1 MLPQVSRSQK
11 QRPFGRVC
19 GATPI
24 FCPRQCYSPRVFS
37 WIPGGKGGRVIAIAV
52 VAGLSTGFLLVPTTS
67 SPDDPKEP
75 LPDVTLLRQK
85 LPSDNNAQKVAL
97 ERVRRYAASE
107 LALELPDGKRREI
120 FVGELGGEIDKVRL
134 AALVHDA
141 QDRTSVLLRSYRG
154 KDQQGPITLPVP
166 VTLDR
171 ERAEKALLSLKDEL
185 DRVPVDARLDLED
198 RKLVPEQNGRLLDI
212 DATLGAIEDALGHGE
227 PRVKVV
233 FEERRP
239 KRVGSELGA
248 VQFDEILGYFE
259 THYDR
264 SSKFLARSYNL
275 RQASSKLDGHVLLPG
290 EIFDFNDTVGPRD
303 EANGYKVA
311 KVIAEG
317 ELVDGIGGGTCQ
329 VSGTLHGAAFF
340 SGLDIVERYPHTR
353 PSGYIKMGMDAT
365 VVYPTI
371 NFRIRN
377 SFPFPIVL
385 HETVKNGIVRAEI
398 LGTKRTRTVTLIRRI
413 DAALPFEEVERPDK
427 ELPNGVR
434 VLGQRGV
441 PGFKL
446 RRYRLIREGDNAVR
460 ERWDDTYPPTSQI
473 VRVGAGDM
481 PKDQLKVQD
490 DQHPEYLADELLVT
504 TQGPSLD
511 AADADEDGKKDD
523 DTSDRGG
530 VTRESREPGKYGTA
544 GWTEQAGMPYW
555 RSGQTKPD
563 SDPETGPTRD
573 SKPRKRKGKKA
584 KG

>member
-1 MLPQVSRSQK
+1 M
-11 QRPFGRVC
+11 F
-19 GATPI
+19 A
-24 FCPRQCYSPRVFS
+24 
-37 WIPGGKGGRVIAIAV
+37 WIPGGKSGRVIAIAV
-52 VAGLSTGFLLVPTTS
+52 AAGLSLGFLLVPRTE

-75 LPDVTLLRQK
+75 LPEVTLLRQK
-85 LPSDNNAQKVAL
+85 LPSDTSAQKVAL
-97 ERVRRYAASE
+97 ERVRKYASSKIS
-107 LALELPDGKRREI
+107 LELPDGKRREI
-120 FVGELGGEIDKVRL
+120 FIGELGGEIDKVRL

-141 QDRTSVLLRSYRG
+141 QDRTSVLLRGYHAQR
-154 KDQQGPITLPVP
+154 KTDPINLPVP

-171 ERAEKALLSLKDEL
+171 ERAEKALLTLKDEL
-185 DRVPVDARLDLED
+185 DRLPVDARLDLEA

-212 DATLGAIEDALGHGE
+212 DATLGKIEEALGRGE
-227 PRVKVV
+227 PKVNV
-233 FEERRP
+233 AFEERRP
-239 KRVGSELGA
+239 RRIGSELGA

-275 RQASSKLDGHVLLPG
+275 RLAASKLDGHVLLPG

-329 VSGTLHGAAFF
+329 ISGTLHGAAFF
-340 SGLDIVERYPHTR
+340 SGLEIVERYPHTR
-353 PSGYIKMGMDAT
+353 PSGYIKMGLDAT

-377 SFPFPIVL
+377 SFPFPVVL
-385 HETVKNGIVRAEI
+385 HETVKNGMVRAEI
-398 LGTKRTRTVTLIRRI
+398 LGPKRTRTVTLIRRI
-413 DAALPFEEVERPDK
+413 DAAIPFEEVERPDK
-427 ELPNGVR
+427 DLPNGVR
-434 VLGQRGV
+434 ILGQRGV

-446 RRYRLIREGDNAVR
+446 RRYRIIREGDYAVR

-481 PKDQLKVQD
+481 AKDSVKVQD
-490 DQHPEYLADELLVT
+490 DQHPEYVADELLVT
-504 TQGPSLD
+504 TQGPKLD

-544 GWTEQAGMPYW
+544 GWTEEAGMPYW

-563 SDPETGPTRD
+563 SDPETGPSRD